1 MGDALAGTVIAVSSD
16 PAHRFS
22 KLVRPHIRLI
32 EDFGIEGDA
41 HAGRLVKHRYDAR
54 RTPDRPNLRQIHLI
68 QYELFSEL
76 EALGFVVQPG
86 QLGENV
92 TTRHLD
98 LLRLPLTCRL
108 HLGASAV
115 VELTGLRTPCGYIDK
130 FQKGLKRAMI
140 IRAAPGSLTFR
151 AGVLGVVHSGG
162 DVAARPIPM
171 LPPAP
176 PRLST
181 ITCWPSAVESLSATM
196 RAIESTP
203 PPGGYGTISV
213 IGWLG

>member
-1 MGDALAGTVIAVSSD
+1 MGDALAGTVVAVSSD

-68 QYELFSEL
+68 QYELFPEL

-115 VELTGLRTPCGYIDK
+115 VELTGLRTPCDYIDR
-130 FQKGLKRAMI
+130 FRKGLKRALI
-140 IRAAPGSLTFR
+140 VRDQGVTFR
-151 AGVLGVVHSGG
+151 AGVLGVVRHGG
-162 DVAARPIPM
+162 NIAPGDRVEVELPRRPWRP
-171 LPPAP
+171 LPA
-176 PRLST
+176 L
-181 ITCWPSAVESLSATM
+181 
-196 RAIESTP
+196 
-203 PPGGYGTISV
+203 
-213 IGWLG
+213 